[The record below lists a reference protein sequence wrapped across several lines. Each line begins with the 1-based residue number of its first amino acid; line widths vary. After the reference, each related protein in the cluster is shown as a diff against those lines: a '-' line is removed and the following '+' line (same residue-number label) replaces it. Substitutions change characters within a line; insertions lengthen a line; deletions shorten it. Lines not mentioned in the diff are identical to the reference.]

1 MTNTE
6 TKLLKALED
15 LYAVLDK
22 KTSNG
27 LSVNQ
32 VLPQDIYDLFYG
44 PALRARIVMTDV
56 AMRDR

>member
-6 TKLLKALED
+6 AKLLEALQD

-27 LSVNQ
+27 LAVNQ
-32 VLPQDIYDLFYG
+32 VLPAEIYDMFCG
-44 PALRARIVMTDV
+44 PALRARIVMTDI
-56 AMRDR
+56 AMKDR